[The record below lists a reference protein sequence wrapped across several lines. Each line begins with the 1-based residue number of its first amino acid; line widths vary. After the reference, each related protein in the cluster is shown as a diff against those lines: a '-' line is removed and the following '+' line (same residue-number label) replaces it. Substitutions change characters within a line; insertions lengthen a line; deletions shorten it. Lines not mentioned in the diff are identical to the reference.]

1 MFFLNGELAFL
12 VDLVVFLELVLLIL
26 FALMGAVLSPSIL
39 HVTLSGPRIKLLQL

>member
-26 FALMGAVLSPSIL
+26 FVLMGAVLIVAVL
-39 HVTLSGPRIKLLQL
+39 VVLEV